1 MSLLRYAVRDLFG
14 CKEGDVVEENGRRI
28 PVLLW
33 PFYAIWRLVALIL
46 EITGR
51 IIGVILGL
59 VLLIVGLLVSLTV
72 VGAVVGVPLII
83 LGMLLILRGLF

>member
-1 MSLLRYAVRDLFG
+1 VSE
-14 CKEGDVVEENGRRI
+14 KEKKL

-33 PFYAIWRLVALIL
+33 PFYAIWRLVAFIL

-51 IIGVILGL
+51 LLGVILGL
-59 VLLIVGLLVSLTV
+59 ILLIVGLLVSLTV
-72 VGAVVGVPLII
+72 VGAIVGVPLMI

>member
-1 MSLLRYAVRDLFG
+1 MSE
-14 CKEGDVVEENGRRI
+14 KEEKRV

-33 PFYAIWRLVALIL
+33 PFYAIWRLVAFIL

-51 IIGVILGL
+51 LIGVVLGL
-59 VLLIVGLLVSLTV
+59 VLLIPGLLVSLTV
-72 VGAVVGVPLII
+72 VGAVVGIPLMI

>member
-1 MSLLRYAVRDLFG
+1 MSE
-14 CKEGDVVEENGRRI
+14 KEEKRV

-33 PFYAIWRLVALIL
+33 PFYAIWRLVAFIL

-51 IIGVILGL
+51 LIGVVLGL
-59 VLLIVGLLVSLTV
+59 VLLILGLLVSLTV
-72 VGAVVGVPLII
+72 VGAIVGIPLMI

>member
-1 MSLLRYAVRDLFG
+1 MSER
-14 CKEGDVVEENGRRI
+14 EEKRV

-33 PFYAIWRLVALIL
+33 PFYAIWRLVAFIL

-51 IIGVILGL
+51 LIGVVLGL
-59 VLLIVGLLVSLTV
+59 VLLILGLLVSLTV
-72 VGAVVGVPLII
+72 VGAVVGLPLMI

>member
-1 MSLLRYAVRDLFG
+1 MSER
-14 CKEGDVVEENGRRI
+14 EEKRV

-33 PFYAIWRLVALIL
+33 PFYAIWRLVAFIL

-51 IIGVILGL
+51 LIGVVLGL
-59 VLLIVGLLVSLTV
+59 VLLILGLLVSLTV
-72 VGAVVGVPLII
+72 VGAVVGIPLMI

>member
-1 MSLLRYAVRDLFG
+1 MEGNVMNE
-14 CKEGDVVEENGRRI
+14 KEKKV

-33 PFYAIWRLVALIL
+33 PFYAVWRLVAFIL

-51 IIGVILGL
+51 LIGVVLGL
-59 VLLIVGLLVSLTV
+59 VLLILGLLVSLTV
-72 VGAVVGVPLII
+72 VGAVVGIPLMI

>member
-1 MSLLRYAVRDLFG
+1 MT
-14 CKEGDVVEENGRRI
+14 EEEKKRV

-33 PFYAIWRLVALIL
+33 PFYAIWRLVAFIL

-51 IIGVILGL
+51 LIGVILGL

-72 VGAVVGVPLII
+72 VGAIIGIPLMI
-83 LGMLLILRGLF
+83 LGMLFILRGLF

>member
-1 MSLLRYAVRDLFG
+1 MSE
-14 CKEGDVVEENGRRI
+14 KEEKRV

-33 PFYAIWRLVALIL
+33 PFYAIWRLVAFIL

-51 IIGVILGL
+51 LIGVVLGL
-59 VLLIVGLLVSLTV
+59 VLLILGLLVSLTV
-72 VGAVVGVPLII
+72 VGAVVGIPLMI